1 MNLFNRLPGF
11 SPTPAGKERVVLRL
25 LPRVFLIGSLLLAVP
40 SLLARLIA
48 GPEDA
53 LAIMT
58 TDIYVISLIILHWTV
73 VFTVGIAAFIIMM
86 MKGPAYVADAYPLQE
101 AETPDAAPKWQ
112 PHGRLPG
119 NQAIGCSR

>member
-11 SPTPAGKERVVLRL
+11 HRTPAGKERVVLRMLPKAFL
-25 LPRVFLIGSLLLAVP
+25 LGTLLLALP

-48 GPEDA
+48 SPEDA
-53 LAIMT
+53 LAVMT

-101 AETPDAAPKWQ
+101 AETLDAPTKWK
-112 PHGRLPG
+112 PHGR
-119 NQAIGCSR
+119 

>member
-25 LPRVFLIGSLLLAVP
+25 LPRVFLLGSLLLAVP

-48 GPEDA
+48 GPEEA

-86 MKGPAYVADAYPLQE
+86 MKGPAYVADAYPLNE
-101 AETPDAAPKWQ
+101 AETLDEGPKWKPANEK
-112 PHGRLPG
+112 PHGR
-119 NQAIGCSR
+119 

>member
-11 SPTPAGKERVVLRL
+11 SRTPAGKERVVLRQ
-25 LPRVFLIGSLLLAVP
+25 LPKVFLLGTLLLAVP

-48 GPEDA
+48 SPDDA
-53 LAIMT
+53 LVVMT
-58 TDIYVISLIILHWTV
+58 TDIYVISLIILHWTI

-101 AETPDAAPKWQ
+101 AETLEAPAKWKSL
-112 PHGRLPG
+112 GR
-119 NQAIGCSR
+119 